1 MGRYIR
7 GYSETP
13 GDYGIEPQP
22 VDKDGTTC
30 PYVMTYPASPH
41 LAAEID
47 KVTLDMERITVSTR
61 KLDALYDMVL
71 LEEPGT
77 VRACY

>member
-1 MGRYIR
+1 M
-7 GYSETP
+7 
-13 GDYGIEPQP
+13 GIEPQP

-47 KVTLDMERITVSTR
+47 KGVTLDMERITVSTR
-61 KLDALYDMVL
+61 KTGSFVRYGVAGGAGDCTCLYL
-71 LEEPGT
+71 LGIIS
-77 VRACY
+77 R